1 MRWLLIVLLAGVAS
15 ASAGEVIKVC
25 FNYGCLAESEVH
37 YADEQLAQVRSAL
50 GGAANAA
57 EERQQ
62 LSLAIGW
69 LLAWAGRQTPIVADR
84 GGNTADDGVYGRMDC
99 IDHSTTTS
107 RLLRLLET
115 RGWLRFHR
123 VIEPVSRVRYL
134 FQVHYSAQI
143 EEVVPAGQA
152 SGELAEPARY
162 VVDTW
167 FRDNGRPAVVMT
179 LQRWL
184 AGDDENGEGKE
195 EAAAAAA
202 GESVSDSHG
211 ER

>member
-1 MRWLLIVLLAGVAS
+1 MRWRLSLLLACTAPVA
-15 ASAGEVIKVC
+15 AAEAIKVC
-25 FNYGCLAESEVH
+25 YNYGCQAQAEVIYS
-37 YADEQLAQVRSAL
+37 DEQLAQVRALLGSAQT
-50 GGAANAA
+50 AAD
-57 EERQQ
+57 ERQK
-62 LSLAIGW
+62 LSLVIGW
-69 LLAWAGRQTPIVADR
+69 LLGWAGQQTPISADR
-84 GGNTADDGVYGRMDC
+84 GGNWADDGVYGRMDC
-99 IDHSTTTS
+99 IDHSTTTT

-123 VIEPVSRVRYL
+123 VLEPEYRVRYL